1 MACVRLRT
9 IFLHLQIPVLR
20 FYILLLL
27 LLVGYLCP
35 AQTDT
40 LRRPNTP
47 RVAVDTLLRPDTLR
61 RDTLNI
67 DSLLSRI
74 EITNVRFD
82 TLVYQHH
89 PYMRFTK
96 PVRLIITEKE
106 WVGKEA
112 FFYCIM
118 GLLIF
123 FALIRNAFGRYMQ
136 DLAKLF
142 FRTTIKQRQVK
153 EQLMAA
159 PLPSLLLNILFALS
173 GGVYL
178 ALVFEHFGL
187 GRQFNFW
194 LLILYCAAGLTL
206 IYLGKFIVLKII
218 GWLLRLSDATDSY
231 TFVVFTTNKV
241 IGIALLPFIVLLAF
255 TSPTVS
261 QAALT
266 LSFIV
271 VGGLFLYRFYLSYVS
286 VYRLVKLQF
295 LHFLLYLAA
304 FEIAPLLLINKLL
317 FEFLG

>member
-1 MACVRLRT
+1 MRV
-9 IFLHLQIPVLR
+9 
-20 FYILLLL
+20 YILLILL
-27 LLVGYLCP
+27 FLGYVCP

-40 LRRPNTP
+40 LRRPDTP
-47 RVAVDTLLRPDTLR
+47 RVAVDTLLRSDTLR

-67 DSLLSRI
+67 DSLLPRI
-74 EITNVRFD
+74 QLGPQRFD
-82 TLVYQHH
+82 TLVYKRH
-89 PYMRFTK
+89 PFVRFTD

-112 FFYCIM
+112 FFYSII

-123 FALIRNAFGRYMQ
+123 FAFIRNSFGRYLQ
-136 DLAKLF
+136 DLARLF

-159 PLPSLLLNILFALS
+159 PLPSLLLNVLFIIS

-178 ALVFEHFGL
+178 ALVFEHYGL

-194 LLILYCAAGLTL
+194 LLILYGAAGLTL
-206 IYLGKFIVLKII
+206 IYLGKFLVLKIM
-218 GWLLRLSDATDSY
+218 GWLLRLSDATDAY
-231 TFVVFTTNKV
+231 TFVVFTTNKI

-255 TSPTVS
+255 SSPDIAQV
-261 QAALT
+261 ALT

-317 FEFLG
+317 FQFLS

>member
-1 MACVRLRT
+1 VP
-9 IFLHLQIPVLR
+9 QIPLLR
-20 FYILLLL
+20 LSILFILLFL
-27 LLVGYLCP
+27 GYLCP

-40 LRRPNTP
+40 LRRP
-47 RVAVDTLLRPDTLR
+47 DTTRP
-61 RDTLNI
+61 DTLNI
-67 DSLLSRI
+67 DSLLPRI
-74 EITNVRFD
+74 EIGPQQFD
-82 TLVYQHH
+82 TLVYRHH
-89 PYMRFTK
+89 PFIRFTD

-106 WVGKEA
+106 WMGKEA
-112 FFYCIM
+112 FFYSIIA
-118 GLLIF
+118 LLIF
-123 FALIRNAFGRYMQ
+123 FAFIRSSFGRYLQ
-136 DLAKLF
+136 DLSRLF

-159 PLPSLLLNILFALS
+159 PLPSLLLNVHFIIS

-178 ALVFEHFGL
+178 ALVFDHYGL

-206 IYLGKFIVLKII
+206 IYLGKFLVLKIM
-218 GWLLRLSDATDSY
+218 GWLLRLSDATDAY
-231 TFVVFTTNKV
+231 TFVVFTTNKI

-255 TSPTVS
+255 SSPAIA

-271 VGGLFLYRFYLSYVS
+271 VGGLFLYRYYLSYLS

-304 FEIAPLLLINKLL
+304 FEIVPLLLINKLL
-317 FEFLG
+317 FQFLA

>member
-1 MACVRLRT
+1 MRV
-9 IFLHLQIPVLR
+9 
-20 FYILLLL
+20 YILFILLFL
-27 LLVGYLCP
+27 GYVCP

-40 LRRPNTP
+40 LRRPDTP
-47 RVAVDTLLRPDTLR
+47 RVVVDTLLRPDSLA

-67 DSLLSRI
+67 DSLLPRI
-74 EITNVRFD
+74 QVAPQRYD
-82 TLVYQHH
+82 TLVYKRH
-89 PYMRFTK
+89 PFVRFTD

-112 FFYCIM
+112 FFYCIV

-123 FALIRNAFGRYMQ
+123 FAFIRNTFGRYLQ

-159 PLPSLLLNILFALS
+159 PLPSLLLNILFIIS

-178 ALVFEHFGL
+178 ALVFEHFGM
-187 GRQFNFW
+187 GREFNFW

-206 IYLGKFIVLKII
+206 IYLGKFLVLKIM
-218 GWLLRLSDATDSY
+218 GWLLRLSDATDAY
-231 TFVVFTTNKV
+231 TFVVFTTNKI
-241 IGIALLPFIVLLAF
+241 IGIALLPFIVMLAF
-255 TSPTVS
+255 SSPDIAEV
-261 QAALT
+261 ALT

-317 FEFLG
+317 FQFL

>member
-1 MACVRLRT
+1 MC
-9 IFLHLQIPVLR
+9 LQIPVLR
-20 FYILLLL
+20 VYILFILILL
-27 LLVGYLCP
+27 GYVCP

-40 LRRPNTP
+40 LRRPDTP
-47 RVAVDTLLRPDTLR
+47 RVAVDTLLRPDTLV

-67 DSLLSRI
+67 DSLLPRI
-74 EITNVRFD
+74 AIGPQRFD
-82 TLVYQHH
+82 TLVYKHH
-89 PYMRFTK
+89 PFVRFTD

-106 WVGKEA
+106 WRGKEA
-112 FFYCIM
+112 FFYSII

-123 FALIRNAFGRYMQ
+123 FAFIRNTFGRYLQ

-159 PLPSLLLNILFALS
+159 PLPSLLLNILFIIS

-178 ALVFEHFGL
+178 ALVFEHYRL
-187 GRQFNFW
+187 GGQFSFW

-206 IYLGKFIVLKII
+206 IYLGKFVVLKIM
-218 GWLLRLSDATDSY
+218 GWLLRLSDATDAY
-231 TFVVFTTNKV
+231 TFVVFTTNKI

-255 TSPTVS
+255 SSPDIAPVV
-261 QAALT
+261 LT

-271 VGGLFLYRFYLSYVS
+271 VGALFLYRFYLSYVS
-286 VYRLVKLQF
+286 VYRLVKLEF

-317 FEFLG
+317 FQFLA

>member
-1 MACVRLRT
+1 M
-9 IFLHLQIPVLR
+9 FL
-20 FYILLLL
+20 
-27 LLVGYLCP
+27 GYVCP

-40 LRRPNTP
+40 LRRPDTP
-47 RVAVDTLLRPDTLR
+47 RVAVDTLLRPDSLR

-67 DSLLSRI
+67 DSLLPRI
-74 EITNVRFD
+74 EIGVQNYD
-82 TLVYQHH
+82 TLVFRTH
-89 PYMRFTK
+89 PFVRFTD

-112 FFYCIM
+112 FFYSII

-123 FALIRNAFGRYMQ
+123 FALIRNTFGRYLQ

-159 PLPSLLLNILFALS
+159 PLPSLLLNILFIIS

-178 ALVFEHFGL
+178 ALVFEHYGL
-187 GRQFNFW
+187 GRAYNFW

-206 IYLGKFIVLKII
+206 IYLGKFLVLKIM
-218 GWLLRLSDATDSY
+218 GWLLRLSDATDAY
-231 TFVVFTTNKV
+231 TFVVFTTNKI
-241 IGIALLPFIVLLAF
+241 IGIVLLPFIVLLAF
-255 TSPTVS
+255 SSPDIAQV
-261 QAALT
+261 ALT

-286 VYRLVKLQF
+286 VYRLVKLEF

-317 FEFLG
+317 FQFLA

>member
-1 MACVRLRT
+1 MRVALRT

-20 FYILLLL
+20 LYLFILLLFL
-27 LLVGYLCP
+27 ANVCP

-40 LRRPNTP
+40 LRRPDSP
-47 RVAVDTLLRPDTLR
+47 RVVLDTVPRVDTIR
-61 RDTLNI
+61 RDSVNI
-67 DSLLSRI
+67 DSLLPRI
-74 EITNVRFD
+74 EVGTLRFD
-82 TLVYQHH
+82 SLIYKHH
-89 PYMRFTK
+89 PYMRFTD

-112 FFYCIM
+112 FFYSII

-123 FALIRNAFGRYMQ
+123 FAFIRNSFGRYLQ
-136 DLAKLF
+136 DLFKLF

-153 EQLMAA
+153 EQMMGA
-159 PLPSLLLNILFALS
+159 PLPSLLLNILFFIS

-178 ALVFEHFGL
+178 ALVFEYFAL
-187 GRQFNFW
+187 GSRFNFW
-194 LLILYCAAGLTL
+194 LLILYCAAGLAL
-206 IYLGKFIVLKII
+206 IYLGKFIVLRIM
-218 GWLLRLSDATDSY
+218 GWLLRLTEATDAY

-255 TSPTVS
+255 AAPEVR
-261 QAALT
+261 QVALT

-286 VYRLVKLQF
+286 IYRLVKLQF

-317 FEFLG
+317 FQFLG

>member
-1 MACVRLRT
+1 MVWDELRT
-9 IFLHLQIPVLR
+9 IFLCLQIPVLR
-20 FYILLLL
+20 IYLLFILLLWGF
-27 LLVGYLCP
+27 VCP

-40 LRRPNTP
+40 LRRPETS
-47 RVAVDTLLRPDTLR
+47 RVPVDTLLRPDSVR

-67 DSLLSRI
+67 DSLLPRI
-74 EITNVRFD
+74 QVGPLRFD
-82 TLVYQHH
+82 TLVYKHH
-89 PYMRFTK
+89 PFLRFTD

-112 FFYCIM
+112 FFYSII

-136 DLAKLF
+136 DLFKLF

-159 PLPSLLLNILFALS
+159 PLPSLLLNIVFIIS

-178 ALVFEHFGL
+178 ALVFEHYGL

-194 LLILYCAAGLTL
+194 LLILYCAVGLTL
-206 IYLGKFIVLKII
+206 IYGGKFLVLKVM
-218 GWLLRLSDATDSY
+218 GWVLRLSDATDAY

-255 TSPTVS
+255 AAPTVA

-271 VGGLFLYRFYLSYVS
+271 VGGLFLYRFYLSYIS

-317 FEFLG
+317 FQFLG